1 MTSQNDIIIGILEVL
16 LRYTSYYQF
25 VRPQIGQI
33 TQLRNTKSQK
43 FKNIQ
48 YFYKK

>member
-1 MTSQNDIIIGILEVL
+1 MTSLKFDILEVL
-16 LRYTSYYQF
+16 LRYNQF

-33 TQLRNTKSQK
+33 TQLRNTKTQK

-48 YFYKK
+48 CFYKN